1 VHRLVEDE
9 FFSLESSS
17 RRGKFAA
24 KAHTCRFY
32 FNLVR
37 ANSHK
42 ANQILWQITIT
53 WIAHRSALELC
64 LRPPVSFD
72 SLFNDSGGYDLR
84 DPYRASRSP
93 R

>member
-1 VHRLVEDE
+1 MVEDE
-9 FFSLESSS
+9 FFDLESFS
-17 RRGKFAA
+17 RRGKFTA

-37 ANSHK
+37 ANSHTE
-42 ANQILWQITIT
+42 NQILWQITIT
-53 WIAHRSALELC
+53 WIVHRLALELC
-64 LRPPVSFD
+64 LLPPVSFD
-72 SLFNDSGGYDLR
+72 YLFNDSGGHDLR